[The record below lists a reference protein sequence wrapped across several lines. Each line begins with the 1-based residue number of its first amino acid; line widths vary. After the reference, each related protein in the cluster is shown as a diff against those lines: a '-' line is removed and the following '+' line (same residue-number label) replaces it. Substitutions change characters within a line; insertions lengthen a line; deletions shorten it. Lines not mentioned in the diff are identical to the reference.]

1 MTATLMMRI
10 YDYYY
15 ILSYHQH
22 VSPTCTAMSN
32 LIIICSIFFISRYPL
47 ILSIE
52 NHCSIPQQQVMA
64 QIMKD
69 TFGKQLYMD
78 NVDMANQVLPSPEE
92 LKNKILVKVSTISDV
107 LFRSQTKH
115 SLSVRKLFRRATLV
129 TRLITLHTLVMYRV

>member
-1 MTATLMMRI
+1 M
-10 YDYYY
+10 Y
-15 ILSYHQH
+15 SYVQLDNYF
-22 VSPTCTAMSN
+22 V
-32 LIIICSIFFISRYPL
+32 LFFIFRYPL

-78 NVDMANQVLPSPEE
+78 NVDMANQVLLSPEE
-92 LKNKILVKVSTISDV
+92 LKNKILVKVSTISD
-107 LFRSQTKH
+107 LLIRAQTKH